1 MKPAIDQIKIFGE
14 RHTATNALTKFINLN
29 FSVSCRGY
37 DMLGWKHRRAP
48 LRSEWAKKRYLNTLF
63 IFTVREPKAWLR
75 AMGKQTWNPQ
85 QPETNNLSFSQLL
98 TYPFEDYE
106 SIIHMWNEK
115 YSSYIK
121 MANEVPYAIFIR
133 KEDFSADQQA
143 VYNQLSNYLPSINGF
158 KPLNTYVNGSGT
170 QNNQNHKKQ
179 DKDYP
184 SFNQQDLNVVDAYLD
199 KKIAHYFG
207 YTK

>member
-1 MKPAIDQIKIFGE
+1 
-14 RHTATNALTKFINLN
+14 
-29 FSVSCRGY
+29 
-37 DMLGWKHRRAP
+37 
-48 LRSEWAKKRYLNTLF
+48 
-63 IFTVREPKAWLR
+63 
-75 AMGKQTWNPQ
+75 
-85 QPETNNLSFSQLL
+85 
-98 TYPFEDYE
+98 
-106 SIIHMWNEK
+106 
-115 YSSYIK
+115 